1 MIIPPWDKLRMV
13 YFRGKFCPSEAE
25 IVYFTELCSET
36 FVEGLKEKRGKQC
49 LTCLSCGAHVQLRFL
64 FALCAKARQSFAHMC
79 LWPCALKKERTH
91 MVRLQSRV
99 SRAGGAREKRQ
110 TQRANARVNLRQGT
124 VPRNPA
130 SA

>member
-1 MIIPPWDKLRMV
+1 MV
-13 YFRGKFCPSEAE
+13 YFRGHFRPSEAE
-25 IVYFTELCSET
+25 IAYFREHL
-36 FVEGLKEKRGKQC
+36 LKQILQRSLQ
-49 LTCLSCGAHVQLRFL
+49 FL
-64 FALCAKARQSFAHMC
+64 FALRAKARQSFAHMC

>member
-1 MIIPPWDKLRMV
+1 MIP
-13 YFRGKFCPSEAE
+13 
-25 IVYFTELCSET
+25 
-36 FVEGLKEKRGKQC
+36 
-49 LTCLSCGAHVQLRFL
+49 HVQLRFL

-130 SA
+130 AEIVYFREHLLKQILQRSLHDTSMVRLKFTFL